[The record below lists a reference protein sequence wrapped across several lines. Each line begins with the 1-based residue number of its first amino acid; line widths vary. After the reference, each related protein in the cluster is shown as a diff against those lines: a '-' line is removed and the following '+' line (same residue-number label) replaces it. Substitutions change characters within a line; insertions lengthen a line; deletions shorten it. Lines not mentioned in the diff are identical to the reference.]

1 MHAFG
6 GALHWLGAEMQ
17 KIKRNKTRKLYK
29 LILLAAGLIAIALC
43 IQMAILTWINDK
55 NTAKMSE
62 MLLDRVVDVIEKN
75 EEDEQEMIA
84 SLKDDYIVRAKAA
97 AYIIDAK
104 PEAEQNAEELK
115 KIAKLIAVDEIHLFD
130 PTGKIYSGTIP
141 EYYGHTFDSGD
152 QMEYFKPM
160 LKDKTLTMCQ
170 DVTPNTSE
178 GKQMM
183 YAITWNEAGT
193 RMVQVGIEPVR
204 LLDELKKN
212 EIPSI
217 VENMPVY
224 EGIRIYV
231 AEKETGEIYG
241 ATDASEI
248 GKKLDDLGIKKQ
260 GDTENQIFTGINR
273 INGENYRCTF
283 YITGKYA
290 VGVVCS
296 NASNAESSRIAL
308 LIVGVY
314 LTLAAAGIIYMF
326 IKVSRAK
333 IDELTGCF
341 NRRTYKKDT
350 DGISLASEFVYAA
363 LDVNGLKSVNDTL
376 GHAAGDELIQG
387 ATECMKRCF
396 GSYGRVYRI
405 GGDEFAS
412 IIFVDEEKAKKIE
425 KDFEEEVRNWSGMTV
440 DSISISCGYV
450 YSREKRWT
458 SFEEI
463 SDAADIRMYEAKEKY
478 YSVSGRDRRR
488 HR

>member
-1 MHAFG
+1 M
-6 GALHWLGAEMQ
+6 
-17 KIKRNKTRKLYK
+17 KLSRYV
-29 LILLAAGLIAIALC
+29 
-43 IQMAILTWINDK
+43 N
-55 NTAKMSE
+55 
-62 MLLDRVVDVIEKN
+62 
-75 EEDEQEMIA
+75 
-84 SLKDDYIVRAKAA
+84 
-97 AYIIDAK
+97 
-104 PEAEQNAEELK
+104 EAEQNAEELK

-450 YSREKRWT
+450 YSREKR
-458 SFEEI
+458 
-463 SDAADIRMYEAKEKY
+463 
-478 YSVSGRDRRR
+478 
-488 HR
+488 

>member
-1 MHAFG
+1 MRETQRG
-6 GALHWLGAEMQ
+6 
-17 KIKRNKTRKLYK
+17 KRKLNRVIALAVG
-29 LILLAAGLIAIALC
+29 LILIALF
-43 IQMAILTWINDK
+43 IQMWILTWINNK

-75 EEDEQEMIA
+75 EEDEQELIS
-84 SLKDDYIVRAKAA
+84 SLKADYIVRAKAA

-104 PEAEQNAEELK
+104 PEAEQNTEELK
-115 KIAKLIAVDEIHLFD
+115 KIAELISVDEIHLFD
-130 PTGKIYSGTIP
+130 TRGKIYSGTIP
-141 EYYGHTFDSGD
+141 KYYGYTFDSGE

-193 RMVQVGIEPVR
+193 YMVQIGIEPVR
-204 LLDELKKN
+204 LLNELKKN
-212 EIPSI
+212 EISSI

-248 GKKLDDLGIKKQ
+248 GKRLDDLGILKQ
-260 GDTENQIFTGINR
+260 GDTENQVITGVNR

-283 YITGKYA
+283 YITGDYA

-296 NASNAESSRIAL
+296 NAANEESDWIAL

-341 NRRTYKKDT
+341 NRRAYKD
-350 DGISLASEFVYAA
+350 DISGISLASEFVYIA
-363 LDVNGLKSVNDTL
+363 LDVNGLKGINDTR

-387 ATECMKRCF
+387 AAECMKRCF
-396 GSYGRVYRI
+396 GSYGRIYRI
-405 GGDEFAS
+405 GGDEFAG
-412 IIFVDEEKAKKIE
+412 IIFADEEELEKIR
-425 KDFEEEVRNWSGMTV
+425 KNFEEEIRSWSGIMV
-440 DSISISCGYV
+440 DSISVSCGYV
-450 YSREKRWT
+450 YSREKRWE

-463 SDAADIRMYEAKEKY
+463 FDAADIRMYEAKEKY
-478 YSVSGRDRRR
+478 YSVAGRDRRR

>member
-273 INGENYRCTF
+273 IDGENYRCTF

-350 DGISLASEFVYAA
+350 DGIPLASEFVYAA
-363 LDVNGLKSVNDTL
+363 LDVNGLKGVNDTL

-387 ATECMKRCF
+387 AAECMKRCF

-425 KDFEEEVRNWSGMTV
+425 KDFEEEVRNWSGMMV

-450 YSREKRWT
+450 YSREKRWA

-478 YSVSGRDRRR
+478 YSVAGRDRRR

>member
-1 MHAFG
+1 M
-6 GALHWLGAEMQ
+6 W
-17 KIKRNKTRKLYK
+17 KTQRGKRKLNR
-29 LILLAAGLIAIALC
+29 AIALAVC
-43 IQMAILTWINDK
+43 LIAVALILQMAILTWINDK

-450 YSREKRWT
+450 YSREKR
-458 SFEEI
+458 
-463 SDAADIRMYEAKEKY
+463 
-478 YSVSGRDRRR
+478 
-488 HR
+488 

>member
-1 MHAFG
+1 
-6 GALHWLGAEMQ
+6 MQ

-29 LILLAAGLIAIALC
+29 LILLAACLIAVALFL
-43 IQMAILTWINDK
+43 QMAVLTWINDK

-75 EEDEQEMIA
+75 EEDEQELIS

-104 PEAEQNAEELK
+104 PEAEQNTEELK
-115 KIAKLIAVDEIHLFD
+115 KIAKLISVDEIHLFD

-141 EYYGHTFDSGD
+141 EYYGHTFDTGE

-170 DVTPNTSE
+170 DVTPNSSE

-204 LLDELKKN
+204 LLDESKKN

-217 VENMPVY
+217 VANMPVY

-273 INGENYRCTF
+273 IDGENYRCTF

-296 NASNAESSRIAL
+296 NAANAESNRIAL

-314 LTLAAAGIIYMF
+314 LTLAAVGIIYMF
-326 IKVSRAK
+326 IKVSRAR

-363 LDVNGLKSVNDTL
+363 LDVNGLKSINDTL

-387 ATECMKRCF
+387 AAECMKRCF

-425 KDFEEEVRNWSGMTV
+425 KDFEEEVRNWSGMMV